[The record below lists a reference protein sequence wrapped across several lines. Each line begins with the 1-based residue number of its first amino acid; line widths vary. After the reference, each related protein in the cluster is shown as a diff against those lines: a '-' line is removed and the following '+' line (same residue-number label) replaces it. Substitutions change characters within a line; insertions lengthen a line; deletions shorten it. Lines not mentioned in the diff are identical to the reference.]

1 MTFDPRAKK
10 WKIFLRRQWLVF
22 HCVSLRS
29 LFYHC
34 HAFRFLF
41 WVQEFSRK
49 SSTLPDFYWFCCRPI
64 NASRFKIRTSHSITS
79 IRHWLVTWWI
89 TLFSLLSCREDKKSH
104 QLVIIPRQDTLFW
117 RSDSKKSG
125 KEIVQKYRSTVETDP
140 SIIYIIFGYKLY
152 SSPKLGVDPKIYW
165 VRYYGSFSVFYEIG
179 TEWSST
185 ESFSFADSSDAEQ
198 FFKFSALFWSA
209 LFCCAS
215 NRLFSSFAAIKSF
228 SSTIEVSLCI
238 ELNRFFDLF
247 RVFLGL
253 NFI

>member
-41 WVQEFSRK
+41 WVQEFSRISRK

-89 TLFSLLSCREDKKSH
+89 TFFSLLSCREDKKSH
-104 QLVIIPRQDTLFW
+104 QLVTIPRQDTLFW

-140 SIIYIIFGYKLY
+140 SIIYIIFRYKLY
-152 SSPKLGVDPKIYW
+152 SSPRLGGDPKIYW
-165 VRYYGSFSVFYEIG
+165 VRYYGSFSVFLRNWNGMKLDGIFFFCWFFWCW
-179 TEWSST
+179 TILQILSIILIST
-185 ESFSFADSSDAEQ
+185 F
-198 FFKFSALFWSA
+198 L
-209 LFCCAS
+209 
-215 NRLFSSFAAIKSF
+215 
-228 SSTIEVSLCI
+228 LCI
-238 ELNRFFDLF
+238 
-247 RVFLGL
+247 
-253 NFI
+253 

>member
-1 MTFDPRAKK
+1 ME
-10 WKIFLRRQWLVF
+10 
-22 HCVSLRS
+22 
-29 LFYHC
+29 
-34 HAFRFLF
+34 AFQF
-41 WVQEFSRK
+41 
-49 SSTLPDFYWFCCRPI
+49 
-64 NASRFKIRTSHSITS
+64 
-79 IRHWLVTWWI
+79 
-89 TLFSLLSCREDKKSH
+89 
-104 QLVIIPRQDTLFW
+104 
-117 RSDSKKSG
+117 
-125 KEIVQKYRSTVETDP
+125 
-140 SIIYIIFGYKLY
+140 
-152 SSPKLGVDPKIYW
+152 
-165 VRYYGSFSVFYEIG
+165 FYEIG

-253 NFI
+253 NFILEFLYHSQVQRFINYEDRKLTLNQFHYFSNFSLGMNLLILVDINLEGSSRERLSIFQQLMNESFYHSIPFVEGEDFWNPLQNVSKQNIIFICSKKSSKKGIYRNSDWGVGNTVLSGQDSMSKCIWRA

>member
-1 MTFDPRAKK
+1 ME
-10 WKIFLRRQWLVF
+10 
-22 HCVSLRS
+22 
-29 LFYHC
+29 
-34 HAFRFLF
+34 AFQF
-41 WVQEFSRK
+41 
-49 SSTLPDFYWFCCRPI
+49 
-64 NASRFKIRTSHSITS
+64 
-79 IRHWLVTWWI
+79 
-89 TLFSLLSCREDKKSH
+89 
-104 QLVIIPRQDTLFW
+104 
-117 RSDSKKSG
+117 
-125 KEIVQKYRSTVETDP
+125 
-140 SIIYIIFGYKLY
+140 
-152 SSPKLGVDPKIYW
+152 
-165 VRYYGSFSVFYEIG
+165 FYEIG

-253 NFI
+253 ESISLFFEFLAGDESVDFGRYKSWRVIPGATFNLSAAEERVVLSLDPICRRRRLLKSFAECVC